1 MSTPPSSAVAQPIS
15 APDEREPSQRTSD
28 DGWRGRVIDDRYR
41 VIEKLGEGGM
51 GAVFVAEHLKLR
63 KQVALKIIH
72 PEFAGD
78 GEIAE
83 RFAREAMATA
93 QVEHPHVASAL
104 DYGMLPEG
112 GAYLVMQLVR
122 GPSLRGMLEKHQR
135 AGWARAA
142 HVMAQVADALSA
154 AHAVGIVHRDL
165 KPENIHLEP
174 RDDGT
179 ELVKVLDFG
188 IARVP
193 EAEKPSGGATVV
205 PRQALTRV
213 GTIIGTPGYMAP
225 EQAMGEVVD
234 ARADLYAL
242 GVMLWEMIAG
252 RHLWADST
260 ELSTLFTRQLTE
272 TPPTLRE
279 ASGDVTVPLELEQL
293 VAQLL
298 ARNRDARPE
307 RAAQVRD
314 ILRTLSFQVSI
325 SAAAPSSGGSTARL
339 PVVGGDFAPERNSLT
354 TGVGALPT
362 LQASTGTAPAV
373 RGPDPLARAL
383 EVLRPV
389 PRPLLA
395 LGCALPLFAAF
406 ALVLAVAFSGSDEP
420 TADATT
426 TPPPAAAAP
435 SSFLPSFLPSVLPS
449 RPEIPAALEDDVQV
463 LLHGEQR
470 QRRLAAARVILAY
483 EHVADLPPHLR
494 LVAELE
500 KARGCREK
508 RPVIVRIGELG
519 DVRALASVER
529 VAAVRSSGGV
539 FGIGAS
545 DPYDCM
551 RDDLRV
557 TLGVLR
563 EAAGVP
569 NVDTN
574 SR

>member
-1 MSTPPSSAVAQPIS
+1 MSTTGELPTQLAEPKQADSG
-15 APDEREPSQRTSD
+15 ERTTD
-28 DGWRGRVIDDRYR
+28 DAWRGRVIDERYR

-78 GEIAE
+78 GELAE

-142 HVMAQVADALSA
+142 HVMAQVADALAA

-188 IARVP
+188 IARVSDP
-193 EAEKPSGGATVV
+193 EKPDAPADAP
-205 PRQALTRV
+205 PRHALTRV

-225 EQAMGEVVD
+225 EQALGEVVD

-242 GVMLWEMIAG
+242 GVILWEMIAG
-252 RHLWADST
+252 RHLWADSADIAA
-260 ELSTLFTRQLTE
+260 LFTRQLTE

-279 ASGDVTVPLELEQL
+279 ASGDPSVPQELETL

-298 ARNRDARPE
+298 ARSRAARPE

-314 ILRTLSFQVSI
+314 ALRSLSLQAAI
-325 SAAAPSSGGSTARL
+325 AAATP
-339 PVVGGDFAPERNSLT
+339 
-354 TGVGALPT
+354 
-362 LQASTGTAPAV
+362 
-373 RGPDPLARAL
+373 
-383 EVLRPV
+383 RPV
-389 PRPLLA
+389 AARSWSRPLLA
-395 LGCALPLFAAF
+395 VGCALPVLAVV
-406 ALVLAVAFSGSDEP
+406 ALVLALALSRGE
-420 TADATT
+420 A
-426 TPPPAAAAP
+426 PPPTQPNAP
-435 SSFLPSFLPSVLPS
+435 QPTSFLPSFLPHIAPPP
-449 RPEIPAALEDDVQV
+449 PEIPVALAQDADS
-463 LLHGEQR
+463 LLHAEQR
-470 QRRLAAARVILAY
+470 ARRVAAARVVLAY
-483 EHVADLPPHLR
+483 AHPDALPAHLR

-500 KARGCREK
+500 TARGCRDK
-508 RPVIVRIGELG
+508 RPVVVALGELG
-519 DVRALASVER
+519 DARALESVER

-539 FGIGAS
+539 FGLGAS
-545 DPYDCM
+545 DPYECM
-551 RDDLRV
+551 RDELGV

-563 EAAGVP
+563 VAAGF
-569 NVDTN
+569 VDAGV
-574 SR
+574 R

>member
-1 MSTPPSSAVAQPIS
+1 MSGAQENATPRLGDPIV
-15 APDEREPSQRTSD
+15 EPPASEQRTSD
-28 DGWRGRVIDDRYR
+28 DGWRGRIIDDRYR

-122 GPSLRGMLEKHQR
+122 GPSLRGMLEKHRR

-142 HVMAQVADALSA
+142 HIGAQIADALAA
-154 AHAVGIVHRDL
+154 AHAAGIVHRDL

-193 EAEKPSGGATVV
+193 DADAASAPLGSA
-205 PRQALTRV
+205 PRQALTRI

-225 EQAMGEVVD
+225 EQALGEVVD
-234 ARADLYAL
+234 LRADLYAL
-242 GVMLWEMIAG
+242 GVILWEMIAG
-252 RHLWADST
+252 RYLWADSA
-260 ELSTLFTRQLTE
+260 EISLLFTRQLTE
-272 TPPTLRE
+272 TPLSLRE
-279 ASGDVTVPLELEQL
+279 ASGDATVPPELELL

-298 ARNRDARPE
+298 SRSRDGRPE

-314 ILRTLSFQVSI
+314 ILRSVSFQVAV
-325 SAAAPSSGGSTARL
+325 SAAALSTGGTGTPRIADTELSGRH
-339 PVVGGDFAPERNSLT
+339 PI
-354 TGVGALPT
+354 GVGTLPT
-362 LQASTGTAPAV
+362 MQASTLAPSTPRLPDAV
-373 RGPDPLARAL
+373 AHAIKR
-383 EVLRPV
+383 V
-389 PRPLLA
+389 RPLPLA
-395 LGCALPLFAAF
+395 LGCAVPIAG
-406 ALVLAVAFSGSDEP
+406 VLALSLLWAVFGGGDDDTKATTPGTPAATTPSFFPSILPSLP
-420 TADATT
+420 TAA
-426 TPPPAAAAP
+426 
-435 SSFLPSFLPSVLPS
+435 
-449 RPEIPAALEDDVQV
+449 PEIPTDLAADAEV
-463 LLHGEQR
+463 LMHAEQR
-470 QRRLAAARVILAY
+470 QRRLAAARAVLAY
-483 EHVADLPPHLR
+483 RNADDVPPHLR

-500 KARGCREK
+500 TARGCREK
-508 RPVIVRIGELG
+508 KPVVIRIGELG
-519 DVRALASVER
+519 DGRALESVER
-529 VAAVRSSGGV
+529 VAAVRNSGGF
-539 FGIGAS
+539 FGVGSS
-545 DPYDCM
+545 DPYECM
-551 RDDLRV
+551 RRELGV

-563 EAAGVP
+563 AAAGVP
-569 NVDTN
+569 NEGERPSN
-574 SR
+574 

>member
-1 MSTPPSSAVAQPIS
+1 MSVTPEPANRDPAV
-15 APDEREPSQRTSD
+15 DGERTSD
-28 DGWRGRVIDDRYR
+28 EGWRGRVIDDRYR

-93 QVEHPHVASAL
+93 RVEHPHVASAL

-122 GPSLRGMLEKHQR
+122 GPSLRGMLELHQR

-142 HVMAQVADALSA
+142 HVMAQVADALAA
-154 AHAVGIVHRDL
+154 AHAAGIVHRDL

-193 EAEKPSGGATVV
+193 DTEKAGAPAEAA
-205 PRQALTRV
+205 PRKALTRV

-225 EQAMGEVVD
+225 EQALGEVVD

-242 GVMLWEMIAG
+242 GVILWEMIAG

-260 ELSTLFTRQLTE
+260 DVAALFTRQLTE

-279 ASGDVTVPLELEQL
+279 ASGDPSVPPELEAL

-298 ARNRDARPE
+298 ARSRDARPE

-314 ILRTLSFQVSI
+314 VLRTLSFQVSI
-325 SAAAPSSGGSTARL
+325 AAAAAPTGGGSTARL
-339 PVVGGDFAPERNSLT
+339 QAIGAAPGLQTGNAI
-354 TGVGALPT
+354 TGVGTLPT
-362 LQASTGTAPAV
+362 MVASSTTAAP
-373 RGPDPLARAL
+373 RSSPDVLARLLETARAL
-383 EVLRPV
+383 

-395 LGCALPLFAAF
+395 LGCALP
-406 ALVLAVAFSGSDEP
+406 VLAVLGLVVTVASSGGR
-420 TADATT
+420 DA
-426 TPPPAAAAP
+426 PVAGAP
-435 SSFLPSFLPSVLPS
+435 SPPSFLPSFLPSAPPPP
-449 RPEIPAALEDDVQV
+449 PEVPAALERDVDT
-463 LLHGEQR
+463 LLNSDQR
-470 QRRLAAARVILAY
+470 QRRVEAARVVLAY
-483 EHVADLPPHLR
+483 RKLDDLPPHLR
-494 LVAELE
+494 LLAELE
-500 KARGCREK
+500 TARGCREK
-508 RPVIVRIGELG
+508 KPIIVRLGELG
-519 DVRALASVER
+519 DARALPSVER
-529 VAAVRSSGGV
+529 VAAVRSAGGM
-539 FGIGAS
+539 FGLGAS
-545 DPYDCM
+545 DPYECM
-551 RDDLRV
+551 RGELGV

-563 EAAGVP
+563 DAAGVP
-569 NVDTN
+569 SDGSATK
-574 SR
+574 RD

>member
-1 MSTPPSSAVAQPIS
+1 MAQPIS
-15 APDEREPSQRTSD
+15 APDERESSQRTSD

-142 HVMAQVADALSA
+142 HVMAQVADALAA

-193 EAEKPSGGATVV
+193 EREKPGGSATVV

-298 ARNRDARPE
+298 ARSRDARPE

-325 SAAAPSSGGSTARL
+325 SAAAPSGGGSTTRL
-339 PVVGGDFAPERNSLT
+339 PVVGGDFATDRNTLT

-362 LQASTGTAPAV
+362 LQASTGTASTGTAPAV
-373 RGPDPLARAL
+373 RAPDPLARAL

-395 LGCALPLFAAF
+395 LGCALPLVVAF
-406 ALVLAVAFSGSDEP
+406 ALVLAVAFSGGDEP

-426 TPPPAAAAP
+426 NPPPVGAPP

-449 RPEIPAALEDDVQV
+449 RPEIPVALEDDVQV

-483 EHVADLPPHLR
+483 EHVDDLPPHLR

-500 KARGCREK
+500 TARGCREK

-519 DVRALASVER
+519 DARALASVER

-545 DPYDCM
+545 DPYECM
-551 RDDLRV
+551 RDELRV

-569 NVDTN
+569 SIDDD
-574 SR
+574 RR